1 MPLNWNVIRLNEV
14 LYYEQPTNY
23 IVTNTEYCDSY
34 TTPVLT
40 AGKSFILG
48 HTNETTGIYNN
59 LPCIIFDDFTTD
71 SKFVDFPFKV
81 KSSAMKILTNNKYV
95 SLKFIYYSMHT
106 IDCIVDT
113 HKRFWISDYSNK
125 PIYLPPLAEQ
135 QRIVKKIE
143 ELFAQVDKIEEEK
156 QSLLKLIDMA
166 KNKVLDLAM
175 KGKLVKQDP
184 NDEPASVLLEK
195 IFEEKKKLAKE
206 GKIKLSKDKLLEPKI
221 SDDNDY
227 YEKFKTKS
235 SLPLGTICSLIKPKI
250 EEKGILP
257 YLEVKYLRNQTSAKM
272 INKGMFLDVNSHIIL
287 VDGENSGE
295 VFDIKEKG
303 YMGSTFMELII
314 PKCLNER
321 YIKYFIDSKK
331 ILLKNNKKG
340 SAIPHLNKE
349 MFRTLDI
356 HLPCLSNQ
364 NKIVTLLDR
373 LNIEVQ
379 KIKAELV

>member
-1 MPLNWNVIRLNEV
+1 M
-14 LYYEQPTNY
+14 
-23 IVTNTEYCDSY
+23 
-34 TTPVLT
+34 
-40 AGKSFILG
+40 
-48 HTNETTGIYNN
+48 
-59 LPCIIFDDFTTD
+59 
-71 SKFVDFPFKV
+71 
-81 KSSAMKILTNNKYV
+81 
-95 SLKFIYYSMHT
+95 
-106 IDCIVDT
+106 
-113 HKRFWISDYSNK
+113 
-125 PIYLPPLAEQ
+125 
-135 QRIVKKIE
+135 
-143 ELFAQVDKIEEEK
+143 
-156 QSLLKLIDMA
+156 
-166 KNKVLDLAM
+166 
-175 KGKLVKQDP
+175 
-184 NDEPASVLLEK
+184 
-195 IFEEKKKLAKE
+195 
-206 GKIKLSKDKLLEPKI
+206 
-221 SDDNDY
+221 
-227 YEKFKTKS
+227 
-235 SLPLGTICSLIKPKI
+235 PLGTICSLIKPKI